1 MRPVKSACSY
11 ILHMQRYN
19 SMGINF
25 SISIQKCMGRDHA
38 PLSLGSEIEVKV
50 NVGHMAFG

>member
-1 MRPVKSACSY
+1 MRPEMSACSH
-11 ILHMQRYN
+11 ILHMQRSS

-25 SISIQKCMGRDHA
+25 SFSIQKCMGRDHA